1 MSKPLRIR
9 LRNAGTADLDEQLLE
24 IEDPVVLGRSRDA
37 DVLLAHPG
45 VSRRHA
51 SLRPQGDDEWWIE
64 DLHSTR
70 GTFINGRRL
79 DPGESVRVVVGDL
92 VEVNPWSI
100 LVLGTHETTG
110 VLLDDSM
117 VSGTIVEAVA
127 SPMLQQR
134 FEGLLDA
141 VQRTAGRAG
150 EEEVFAA
157 MLESLLAGSDLD
169 RAIVLRVDAD
179 ETRAIAIRARDRSD
193 EENPKAFSRTLVNEA
208 LTRDATI
215 RMEEQPD
222 HSGTDSLAIA
232 GVREAMCRR
241 FAEDG
246 DATLV
251 LYADR
256 VETLGEDQDMVAW
269 FDAIADL
276 CRVALRM
283 QRGRRAENER
293 ARLAAEMN
301 AARAVQEMLLP
312 EATGDL
318 GTLSWS
324 SLSIPGLEVAGD
336 LVDVRPRGET
346 LYVMFGDVSG
356 KGARAGLIMA
366 GAQAC
371 AETLFEEGMS
381 PVEVVSRL
389 DTWAIRNTPD
399 GCFITLWCGCIDPDG
414 TVRYVDAG
422 HGLLMVRRTD
432 GSIEWPNEGR
442 RPPIGIE
449 NLPTEECQVHLEP
462 GDEIIVF
469 SDGLIEEPARDS
481 SDRYGIERVETSVAL
496 HGGDP
501 IAIHADLV
509 DWCGREQFDDDLTV
523 LVVRRHA

>member
-1 MSKPLRIR
+1 MSTSLRVR
-9 LRNAGTADLDEQLLE
+9 LRNAGTADLDEQNLE
-24 IEDPVVLGRSRDA
+24 IDEPMVLGRSRDA
-37 DVLLAHPG
+37 DILLAHPG

-51 SLRPQGDDEWWIE
+51 SLRPHGEEWWVE

-70 GTFINGRRL
+70 GTFVNGRRL
-79 DPGESVRVVVGDL
+79 DPGEAARVVVGDL
-92 VEVNPWSI
+92 IEINPWSMLI
-100 LVLGTHETTG
+100 LGNHETTG

-117 VSGTIVEAVA
+117 VGGTIVEAVA
-127 SPMLQQR
+127 NPMLQQR
-134 FEGLLDA
+134 FDGLLEA

-150 EEEVFAA
+150 DEEVFAA

-169 RAIVLRVDAD
+169 RAMILRVEPEEA
-179 ETRAIAIRARDRSD
+179 RAISIRARDRS
-193 EENPKAFSRTLVNEA
+193 EEEQPRAFSRTLVTAA
-208 LTRDATI
+208 LERDATI

-222 HSGTDSLAIA
+222 VTGTDSLAIA

-246 DATLV
+246 NATLT
-251 LYADR
+251 LYGDR
-256 VETLGEDQDMVAW
+256 VETAGEDQELVAW

-312 EATGDL
+312 EANGVL
-318 GTLSWS
+318 GELSWS

-336 LVDVRPRGET
+336 LVDVRPREDS

-371 AETLFEEGMS
+371 AEALFEEGMS
-381 PVEVVSRL
+381 PLEVVRRL

-399 GCFITLWCGCIDPDG
+399 GCFITLWCGRIDPDG
-414 TVRYVDAG
+414 TVTYVDAG
-422 HGLLMVRRTD
+422 HGLLLIRRAD
-432 GSIEWPNEGR
+432 GSIEWTSEGR

-449 NLPTEECQVHLEP
+449 DLPTQERRIQLSA

-469 SDGLIEEPARDS
+469 SDGLLEEPARDS
-481 SDRYGIERVETSVAL
+481 DDRYGLERVEASIVK
-496 HGGDP
+496 HGGKP
-501 IAIHADLV
+501 VLIHADLV

-523 LVVRRHA
+523 LVVRRNG

>member
-1 MSKPLRIR
+1 MSAPLRVR
-9 LRNAGTADLDEQLLE
+9 LRNAGTADLDEQILE
-24 IEDPVVLGRSRDA
+24 VDEPIVLGRSRDA

-51 SLRPQGDDEWWIE
+51 SLRPVENTWMVE

-70 GTFINGRRL
+70 GTYVNGRRL
-79 DPGESVRVVVGDL
+79 DPGESARVVVGDL
-92 VEVNPWSI
+92 IEINPWSVLI
-100 LVLGTHETTG
+100 LGNHETTG

-117 VSGTIVEAVA
+117 VEGTIVEAIA

-134 FEGLLDA
+134 FDGLLEA

-150 EEEVFAA
+150 DEEVFAA

-169 RAIVLRVDAD
+169 RAMVLRVEPE
-179 ETRAIAIRARDRSD
+179 ETRAISIRARDRAD
-193 EENPKAFSRTLVNEA
+193 EEQPRAFSRTLVTAA
-208 LTRDATI
+208 LARDATI

-222 HSGTDSLAIA
+222 VTGTDSLAIA

-246 DATLV
+246 DSWLV
-251 LYADR
+251 LYGDR
-256 VETLGEDQDMVAW
+256 VETVGEDQDLVAW

-293 ARLAAEMN
+293 ERLAAEMN

-312 EATGDL
+312 EANGDL
-318 GTLSWS
+318 GGLSWS

-336 LVDVRPRGET
+336 LVDVRPREDS

-371 AETLFEEGMS
+371 AEALFEEGMS
-381 PVEVVSRL
+381 PLEVIQRL
-389 DTWAIRNTPD
+389 DHWAIRNTPD
-399 GCFITLWCGCIDPDG
+399 GCFITLWCGRIDPDG
-414 TVRYVDAG
+414 TVTYVDAG
-422 HGLLMVRRTD
+422 HGLLLVRRAD
-432 GSIEWPNEGR
+432 GTIEWDEEGR

-449 NLPTEECQVHLEP
+449 DLPTQECTVRLER
-462 GDEIIVF
+462 GDEIIIF
-469 SDGLIEEPARDS
+469 SDGLVEEPARDS
-481 SDRYGIERVETSVAL
+481 DDRYGLERVEASVVR
-496 HGGDP
+496 HGGVP
-501 IAIHADLV
+501 LKIHADLV
-509 DWCGREQFDDDLTV
+509 EWCGREQFDDDLTV
-523 LVVRRHA
+523 LVVRRHG